1 MHTSTHA
8 PHVQES
14 DHEADLCRL
23 YDKGLWQASADEASC
38 VTVCCSCRSFSTGML
53 KLCGWHHLLRLL
65 AWNSLE
71 LGALSAMY
79 ECRLGLL
86 AFYRFP
92 FAKTW
97 RASLPGGLVAPLA
110 VYYDTAEDEAIGGY
124 ANMGLACRPRPGAD
138 AIYEGRISN
147 RPPEIALV
155 LWLLF
160 EHLPDTT
167 C

>member
-1 MHTSTHA
+1 M
-8 PHVQES
+8 PP
-14 DHEADLCRL
+14 RL
-23 YDKGLWQASADEASC
+23 TCFLQ
-38 VTVCCSCRSFSTGML
+38 VSF
-53 KLCGWHHLLRLL
+53 RQNL
-65 AWNSLE
+65 ARVVAW
-71 LGALSAMY
+71 
-79 ECRLGLL
+79 
-86 AFYRFP
+86 
-92 FAKTW
+92 W
-97 RASLPGGLVAPLA
+97 PGRPLA

-147 RPPEIALV
+147 CPPEIALV

>member
-1 MHTSTHA
+1 MKQPSAHSHTRYKTLAIIVISFAAELHARAHMHTSTHA
-8 PHVQES
+8 HVQES

-97 RASLPGGLVAPLA
+97 RASLPGGLVDHWLC
-110 VYYDTAEDEAIGGY
+110 T
-124 ANMGLACRPRPGAD
+124 MTRLRTRQL
-138 AIYEGRISN
+138 EGT
-147 RPPEIALV
+147 PTWA
-155 LWLLF
+155 
-160 EHLPDTT
+160 
-167 C
+167 